1 MSNNIRQQIGNIT
14 NNMNGGFPRWQSQYL
29 RKLKVP
35 NIGLLDKVLCDQ
47 LINCYDIRDYD
58 KINTLVD
65 HIYYNQQSVPN
76 HSKLDNMHNSPQ
88 KRRKKELEL
97 ALDFAV

>member
-1 MSNNIRQQIGNIT
+1 
-14 NNMNGGFPRWQSQYL
+14 MNGGFPRWQSQYL

-35 NIGLLDKVLCDQ
+35 NIGLLDKALCDQ

-65 HIYYNQQSVPN
+65 QIYYDQQSVSN
-76 HSKLDNMHNSPQ
+76 HSKLDNIQNSPQ
-88 KRRKKELEL
+88 KRRKQELEL
-97 ALDFAV
+97 ALYFAV